1 MKILKDMREKS
12 GLTQRDIAMK
22 LKYTTPQFIS
32 NWERGLSHPPIKDIK
47 TIAKAYKVDAD
58 YLFTIIKDDILMK
71 ESQKLERWFRGS
83 I

>member
-32 NWERGLSHPPIKDIK
+32 NWERGISHPPIQDIK

>member
-1 MKILKDMREKS
+1 MKILKDIREKS

-22 LKYTTPQFIS
+22 LKYTTPQSIS

-58 YLFTIIKDDILMK
+58 YLFTVIKDSILMK

-83 I
+83 K

>member
-32 NWERGLSHPPIKDIK
+32 NWERGLSRPPIKDIK

-83 I
+83 M

>member
-32 NWERGLSHPPIKDIK
+32 NWERGLSRPPIKDIK